1 VAVAPRTLGTASAE
15 LAGFPIN
22 IGVAALIVSAPNFG
36 RAVGGAGRVDRPL
49 LDKIDKPFVQPFQN
63 IGR

>member
-1 VAVAPRTLGTASAE
+1 LAENVAHIRLPQ
-15 LAGFPIN
+15 LADTTPTNF
-22 IGVAALIVSAPNFG
+22 GVAALIVSAMYFG
-36 RAVGGAGRVDRPL
+36 SAVGDAGRVDRPS